1 MSIFETTDLAE
12 LSDLAAVKRGSA
24 AATLRQPTVIDQML
38 SASSSARPSDLR
50 RRINIERL
58 RMPMRV
64 SGVARNRKLLP
75 AVLLDLNGGDR
86 TLPD

>member
-1 MSIFETTDLAE
+1 
-12 LSDLAAVKRGSA
+12 
-24 AATLRQPTVIDQML
+24 
-38 SASSSARPSDLR
+38 
-50 RRINIERL
+50 
-58 RMPMRV
+58 MPMRV